1 MINCL
6 VVDDEQH
13 AIDILVHYIG
23 QTPFLH
29 LAASTTN
36 PIEALQIVNAQK
48 IDLIFLDIQMPELS
62 GIDFIKAIHGK
73 AKVILTTAYSEF
85 ALESYELDVVDYL
98 LKPIRFPRFLQA
110 VQKVSDTDKDADNN
124 SPLPPKADLG
134 EADDYIF
141 VKTESKGKLLK
152 INLADIDYIEGMK
165 NYVAIYC
172 GGKKTLVYTSMKEL
186 EEHLPRKQFIRVHK
200 SYIIPIAKITG
211 IEGNLLRLK
220 NVTGEVLIGE
230 AYKAD
235 LMEIIRNKMI
245 Q

>member
-1 MINCL
+1 MIHCL

-13 AIDILVHYIG
+13 AIDILKHYIG

-29 LAASTTN
+29 LVASTTN
-36 PIEALQIVNAQK
+36 PIEALQMVNEK
-48 IDLIFLDIQMPELS
+48 NIELIFLDIQMPELS
-62 GIDFIKAIHGK
+62 GLDFIKAIHGK
-73 AKVILTTAYSEF
+73 ARVILTTAYSEF

-110 VQKVSDTDKDADNN
+110 VQKVADTNRETEAN
-124 SPLPPKADLG
+124 SPSFGGGHG

-165 NYVAIYC
+165 NYVAIHC
-172 GGKKTLVYTSMKEL
+172 SEKKTLVYTSMKEL
-186 EEHLPRKQFIRVHK
+186 EERLPQKAFLRVHK
-200 SYIIPIAKITG
+200 SFIIPIAKITG
-211 IEGNLLRLK
+211 IEGNLVRLK
-220 NVTGEVLIGE
+220 GVNSEVLIGE
-230 AYKAD
+230 NYKAD
-235 LMEIIRNKMI
+235 LMEIIRGKMI